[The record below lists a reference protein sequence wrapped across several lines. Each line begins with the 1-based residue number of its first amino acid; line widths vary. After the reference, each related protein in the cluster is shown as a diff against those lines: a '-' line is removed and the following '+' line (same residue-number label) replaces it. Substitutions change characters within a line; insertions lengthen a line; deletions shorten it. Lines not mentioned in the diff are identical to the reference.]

1 MNTKNL
7 LKKMKGLALASC
19 LAFASFNTFAQ
30 TSVTFKVDMNQV
42 TSAFTTP
49 EVRGSFT
56 TADPWNIP
64 VPMTDANAD
73 GIWEATY
80 LIPTGSYEFK
90 FAADSWGIQEVL
102 TPGSTCTLTTGS
114 YTNRTLTVGT
124 TAQVL
129 PVVCWN
135 SCTSCSGV
143 IPPKNVTFKVDMNQY
158 VGVID
163 TVNLNG
169 DFNGWCGACT
179 MMTDA
184 NADGIYEITVPLS
197 TDSIEYKFT
206 VNGWDFQENFNG
218 GESCTKTTGQYTN
231 RFLEITGDT
240 VLPVVCY
247 NSCSACVVT
256 KNVTFRVNMSDYTG
270 TYTDVNLNGTF
281 NNWCGSC
288 NTMTDA
294 NNDDIYEITLPL
306 PLDSIEYKFT
316 VDGWA
321 SSEQLTAGDPCTITV
336 GIYTNRSYLVTAND
350 TLDVA
355 CWALCTDCPAGID
368 ETFVNAFK
376 VYPNPA
382 TTELSIAT
390 SVENAT
396 AFITTI
402 LGEEV
407 GTNVDLNM
415 TKSLNIASLSPGIYY
430 LNIETATQRGTVRFV
445 KK

>member
-7 LKKMKGLALASC
+7 LKKMKGFALASC
-19 LAFASFNTFAQ
+19 LAFASFSTFAQ
-30 TSVTFKVDMNQV
+30 TSVTFKVDMNQM
-42 TSAFTTP
+42 SGFTIP
-49 EVRGSFT
+49 EVNGTFNGWCG
-56 TADPWNIP
+56 AACNPL
-64 VPMTDANAD
+64 TDANSD
-73 GIWEATY
+73 GVWETTVSLAPGTY
-80 LIPTGSYEFK
+80 EYK
-90 FAADSWGIQEVL
+90 FAADNWSVQEAL
-102 TPGSTCTLTTGS
+102 TAGTSCTVTNGGF
-114 YTNRTLTVGT
+114 TNRSLTVGT
-124 TAQVL
+124 TALVL
-129 PVVCWN
+129 PIVCWN
-135 SCTSCSGV
+135 SCSSCSAV
-143 IPPKNVTFKVDMNQY
+143 TVPKNITFKVDMQQY
-158 VGVID
+158 AGVIN

-179 MMTDA
+179 TMTDA
-184 NADGIYEITVPLS
+184 NADGIYEVTVPLS
-197 TDSIEYKFT
+197 NDSIEYKFT
-206 VNGWDFQENFNG
+206 VDGWNASETFAG
-218 GESCTKTTGQYTN
+218 GESCTKTTGGFTN
-231 RFLEITGDT
+231 RFLEISGDT
-240 VLPVVCY
+240 VLPAVCY
-247 NSCSACVVT
+247 ASCAACVVT
-256 KNVTFRVNMSDYTG
+256 KSITFKVNMSDYTG

-306 PLDSIEYKFT
+306 PVGAIEYKFT

-321 SSEQLTAGDPCTITV
+321 ASEQLTAGDACTITT
-336 GIYTNRSYLVTAND
+336 GGFTNRAYTVANND

-355 CWALCTDCPAGID
+355 CWALCTDCPTGID
-368 ETFVNAFK
+368 ESFTTSFNVF
-376 VYPNPA
+376 PNPA

-390 SVENAT
+390 SIENGT

-407 GTNVDLNM
+407 GSKVNLNT